1 MVKDSPKSGKKKR
14 LVLLD
19 SHAIIHRAYHALPDF
34 ATSKGEPT
42 GALYGISSML
52 MKIMTD
58 LKPDYIVATY
68 DLPGKTFRHEAYDAY
83 KGKREKI
90 DDALVTQLV
99 SSRRIFE
106 AFGIPMY
113 DHPGF
118 EADDMLGT
126 IVEIE
131 KKNKELEI
139 VIASGDMDTLQLVIG
154 KKVQVFTLKKGLNDT
169 ILYDEEKVKE
179 RFGFGPEY
187 LPDYK
192 GLRGDPSDNIIG
204 VPGIGEKTATT
215 LITSFGTIEDIYKTI
230 KKSPEKL
237 KEVKI
242 TDRIIELLKTH
253 EEEAMF
259 SKTLATIRRDAPI
272 NFVLPEKEFGENVEI
287 EKIENLFRE
296 LEFKSL
302 ISRVKS
308 VLEKTGGKEIAE
320 KEVVVSSMDKDEF
333 EKLSIALWLLRSDD
347 TKITEEDITF
357 FDHAKSLDEAKE
369 KILSKIKEDGLEYV
383 YNQIELPIIKPV
395 HEMQVRGIKI
405 DTEYLGKLSIDY
417 HKTLESLEQKIWKEA
432 GHEFNINSPKQLGVV
447 IYDELAIQPNEGKKM
462 AKTAS
467 GARSTRESEL
477 EKMRDAHPIIEYIF
491 KHRELQKLLSTYIDT
506 IPHLVDPKDG
516 RLHAKFNQAG
526 ATTGRFSSENPNM
539 QNLPIKSD
547 LGKVIRNAFVSEKG
561 SKLVSFDYSQIELR
575 IAALLAQD
583 KFLLKVFQEGKD
595 PHGAVASKVFHVP
608 LEEVTHEM
616 RRRAKVINFGIL
628 YGMGVNALRQN
639 LNTDRKEAQEFY
651 DNYFVEFPSIKGYLE
666 SVKALAYEKG
676 YTQTLFG
683 RRRYFPMLKSR
694 MPFERAMAERMVINA
709 PIQGTAT
716 ADIIKLAISKVEE
729 MISQKGM
736 TKDVGLLMQIHDEL
750 VYEVKDEMIESFVE
764 EATKVM
770 ENIIPDEFVK
780 GMIPVPL
787 KVGVGVGENYGLLK

>member
-1 MVKDSPKSGKKKR
+1 MTKKDSKKR

-34 ATSKGEPT
+34 STSKGEPT
-42 GALYGISSML
+42 GALYGISTML

-90 DDALVTQLV
+90 DDALVSQLI

-126 IVEIE
+126 IVEME
-131 KKNKELEI
+131 SKNKDLEI
-139 VIASGDMDTLQLVIG
+139 VIASGDMDTLQLVKG

-169 ILYDEEKVKE
+169 ILYDEEKVNE

-215 LITSFGTIEDIYKTI
+215 LITAFGTIENIYKTI

-237 KEVKI
+237 KELKI

-253 EEEAMF
+253 EDEAMF

-287 EKIENLFRE
+287 ERIESLFRE

-308 VLEKTGGKEIAE
+308 VLEKTSGIEVSE
-320 KEVVVSSMDKDEF
+320 KEVTVPSMDRDEF

-357 FDHAKSLDEAKE
+357 FDHAKTLDEAKE
-369 KILSKIKEDGLEYV
+369 RIFSRIKTDGLEYV

-405 DTEYLGKLSIDY
+405 DTQYLSKLSTDY

-432 GHEFNINSPKQLGVV
+432 GHEFNINSPKQLGIV

-477 EKMRDAHPIIEYIF
+477 EKMRDAHPIIGHIF
-491 KHRELQKLLSTYIDT
+491 EHRELQKLLSTYIDT
-506 IPHLVDPKDG
+506 IPHLVDATDG

-526 ATTGRFSSENPNM
+526 TTTGRFSSENPNM
-539 QNLPIKSD
+539 QNLPIKSE
-547 LGKVIRNAFVSEKG
+547 LGKAIRSAFVSEKG
-561 SKLVSFDYSQIELR
+561 SELVSFDYSQIELR

-651 DNYFVEFPSIKGYLE
+651 DNYFIEFPSIKGYLE

-676 YTQTLFG
+676 YTETLFG

-716 ADIIKLAISKVEE
+716 ADIIKLAISKVDE
-729 MISQKGM
+729 MINQKGM
-736 TKDVGLLMQIHDEL
+736 NKSVGLLMQIHDEL

-770 ENIIPDEFVK
+770 ENIIPQEFVK
-780 GMIPVPL
+780 DLVPVPL
-787 KVGVGVGENYGLLK
+787 KVGVGIGENYGLLK

>member
-1 MVKDSPKSGKKKR
+1 MTKKDSKKR

-42 GALYGISSML
+42 GALYGISTML

-90 DDALVTQLV
+90 DDALVSQLI

-126 IVEIE
+126 IVEME
-131 KKNKELEI
+131 SKNKDLEI
-139 VIASGDMDTLQLVIG
+139 VIASGDMDTLQLVKG

-169 ILYDEEKVKE
+169 VLYDEEKVNE

-215 LITSFGTIEDIYKTI
+215 LITAFGTIENIYKTI

-237 KEVKI
+237 KELKI

-253 EEEAMF
+253 EDEAMF

-287 EKIENLFRE
+287 ERIENLFRE

-308 VLEKTGGKEIAE
+308 VLEKTSGVEISEKEIALP
-320 KEVVVSSMDKDEF
+320 SMDKDEF

-347 TKITEEDITF
+347 TKITEEDIIF
-357 FDHAKSLDEAKE
+357 FDHAKSLDEAKS
-369 KILSKIKEDGLEYV
+369 KILSRIKEDGLEYV
-383 YNQIELPIIKPV
+383 YNQIELPIMKPV

-405 DTEYLGKLSIDY
+405 DTQYLSKLSTDY
-417 HKTLESLEQKIWKEA
+417 HKTLESLEQKIWKAA

-447 IYDELAIQPNEGKKM
+447 IYDELAIKPNEGKKM

-477 EKMRDAHPIIEYIF
+477 EKMRDAHPIIGYIF
-491 KHRELQKLLSTYIDT
+491 EHRELQKLLSTYIDT

-526 ATTGRFSSENPNM
+526 TTTGRFSSENPNM
-539 QNLPIKSD
+539 QNLPIKSE
-547 LGKVIRNAFVSEKG
+547 LGKAIRSAFVSEKG

-666 SVKALAYEKG
+666 NVKAQAYEKG
-676 YTQTLFG
+676 YTETLFG

-716 ADIIKLAISKVEE
+716 ADIIKLAISKVDE
-729 MISQKGM
+729 MINQKGM
-736 TKDVGLLMQIHDEL
+736 NKDVGLLMQIHDEL
-750 VYEVKDEMIESFVE
+750 VYEVKDEIIESFVE

-770 ENIIPDEFVK
+770 ENIIPQEFVK
-780 GMIPVPL
+780 DLVPVPL
-787 KVGVGVGENYGLLK
+787 KVGVGIGENYGLLK

>member
-1 MVKDSPKSGKKKR
+1 MTKKDSKKR

-34 ATSKGEPT
+34 STSKGEPT
-42 GALYGISSML
+42 GALYGISTML

-90 DDALVTQLV
+90 DDALVSQLI

-126 IVEIE
+126 IVEME
-131 KKNKELEI
+131 SKNKDLEI
-139 VIASGDMDTLQLVIG
+139 VIASGDMDTLQLVKG

-169 ILYDEEKVKE
+169 VLYDEEKVNE

-215 LITSFGTIEDIYKTI
+215 LITAFGTIENIYKTI

-237 KEVKI
+237 KELKI

-253 EEEAMF
+253 EDEAMF

-287 EKIENLFRE
+287 ERIENLFRE

-308 VLEKTGGKEIAE
+308 VLEKTSGVEISEKEIALP
-320 KEVVVSSMDKDEF
+320 SMDKDEF

-347 TKITEEDITF
+347 TKITEEDIIF
-357 FDHAKSLDEAKE
+357 FDHAKSLDEAKS
-369 KILSKIKEDGLEYV
+369 KILSRIKEDGLEYV
-383 YNQIELPIIKPV
+383 YNQIELPIMKPV

-405 DTEYLGKLSIDY
+405 DTQYLSKLSTDY
-417 HKTLESLEQKIWKEA
+417 HKTLESLEQKIWKAA

-477 EKMRDAHPIIEYIF
+477 EKMRDAHPIIGYIF
-491 KHRELQKLLSTYIDT
+491 EHRELQKLLSTYIDT

-526 ATTGRFSSENPNM
+526 TTTGRFSSENPNM
-539 QNLPIKSD
+539 QNLPIKSE
-547 LGKVIRNAFVSEKG
+547 LGKAIRSAFVSEKG

-666 SVKALAYEKG
+666 SVKAQAYEKG
-676 YTQTLFG
+676 YTETLFG

-716 ADIIKLAISKVEE
+716 ADIIKLAISKVDE
-729 MISQKGM
+729 MINQKGM
-736 TKDVGLLMQIHDEL
+736 NKDVGLLMQIHDEL

-770 ENIIPDEFVK
+770 ENIIPEEFVK
-780 GMIPVPL
+780 DLVPVPL
-787 KVGVGVGENYGLLK
+787 KVGVGIGENYGLLK